1 MNITI
6 RHAKPT
12 DIKALVCLLK
22 ELFEI
27 EEDFVFEENKQS
39 KGLALMLESKKDC
52 VVLAEHGSEVIGMCT
67 VQTLISTAEGGY
79 VGIVEDMV
87 VANKYSGKGIGRQL
101 IFEIES
107 WAKSQGLIRLQLL
120 ADRNNQP
127 ALAFYTKMGWLET
140 RLIGL
145 RKVIERHR

>member
-1 MNITI
+1 MNVKI
-6 RHAKPT
+6 RRAQST

-39 KGLALMLESKKDC
+39 KGLTLMFESKKDC

-67 VQTLISTAEGGY
+67 IQALISTAEGGY
-79 VGIVEDMV
+79 VGLVEDMV
-87 VANKYSGKGIGRQL
+87 VANKYSGKGIGRQMIL
-101 IFEIES
+101 EIER
-107 WAKSQGLIRLQLL
+107 WATSQGLTRLQLL
-120 ADRNNQP
+120 ADCNNQP

-145 RKVIERHR
+145 RKVIAKL